1 MQVHQYKSNGL
12 NIVLDVPS
20 SSVHIADDLFYDAV
34 GLMAEGKSG
43 DEIRKVL
50 KERYEG
56 SSEYAPGDID
66 EVLAE
71 AEELKSQ
78 GTLFSPE
85 P

>member
-34 GLMAEGKSG
+34 GLMGEGKSG

-50 KERYEG
+50 K
-56 SSEYAPGDID
+56 D
-66 EVLAE
+66 L
-71 AEELKSQ
+71 LQ
-78 GTLFSPE
+78 G
-85 P
+85 